1 MTKRFF
7 GFLRARSPQF
17 AFLEAVLVGW
27 FFVQSLRFLV
37 ASLYSRIASAAV
49 LSQQPSGA
57 PLPVGPGIETLEAIN
72 AAISFLGLMLA
83 LPLLALAL
91 GRWRWL
97 SFIALLIL
105 AISRAL
111 IVLSPTP
118 SAALIAAQVSV
129 GAALLY
135 LSQMIRYRAT
145 LFPYL
150 LIFGLALDQLWR
162 AFGDTQD
169 PSLLPAY
176 ANLQGGLSLTLII
189 LGLLSHVFG
198 LITERTQGAGS
209 GMVTSQATLTLWG
222 GVALGAWL
230 YLQLALFALPNAI
243 AGRANA
249 DYALLVP
256 AALAATLLPIMP
268 WVRHQARRLIAPLDS
283 LTRGWVWIVFMALFI
298 IIGLR
303 LPRLDL
309 GALALPLGAAALV
322 LAQVA
327 LVLLLWWFIRPKAQ
341 TERNLTPLWLL
352 MALLVFGLFVVA
364 DIFTYEYAFVRDF
377 VPPLNVLNAFVPP
390 LLRGLRGMGLGVLLV
405 GGFLATLPMIQSNQR
420 IAWAGRGAGNFASLL
435 LIIAMSAGAGWAARP
450 PLVLPVLNEA
460 EIRVG
465 TYNIHHGYSAYF
477 AQDLEG
483 IAQAILQSGAQ
494 IVLLQEVDKGRL
506 TSFGVDQ
513 TLWLG
518 RRLGMD
524 RRFFPTNEGLM
535 GLAVLSR
542 IPIVFDDG
550 VLLPSLDTQTGL
562 QRVQVRPDEGVLTLY
577 NINLGL
583 LLVGESIEAQEA
595 NQRAQL
601 NAALAVIATHIERD
615 YNGRLGRT
623 ILGGT
628 FNNVPDSPLL
638 RTLEQTGFVDPF
650 AGANLALAATVV
662 RGEQRARLDYLWL
675 WSESLRSSGS
685 GVIASAASNHH
696 LAFVGVEIRRGS

>member
-1 MTKRFF
+1 MIKRFR

-27 FFVQSLRFLV
+27 FFIQALRFLV
-37 ASLYSRIASAAV
+37 AGLYSRIASAAV
-49 LSQQPSGA
+49 LSQQPLGA
-57 PLPVGPGIETLEAIN
+57 PFPVGPGVETPEAIS
-72 AAISFLGLMLA
+72 AAISFLGLLLA
-83 LPLLALAL
+83 LPLLAFAL

-105 AISRAL
+105 AISRAF
-111 IVLSPTP
+111 IILSPTP
-118 SAALIAAQVSV
+118 SAALIAAQLSV
-129 GAALLY
+129 GAGLLY
-135 LSQMIRYRAT
+135 LAQIIRHRAT
-145 LFPYL
+145 LFPYT

-169 PSLLPAY
+169 PSLLPTY
-176 ANLQGGLSLTLII
+176 ASLQVGLSLALVA
-189 LGLLSHVFG
+189 LGLLSHAFG
-198 LITERTQGAGS
+198 LITERSQGADG
-209 GMVTSQATLTLWG
+209 GMVASQAMLTPWG

-230 YLQLALFALPNAI
+230 YLQLALFALPNAL

-256 AALAATLLPIMP
+256 VVLIATMLPILP
-268 WVRHQARRLIAPLDS
+268 WLRGQARRLIAPLDS
-283 LTRGWVWIVFMALFI
+283 FTRGWVWIVFVAMLI

-309 GALALPLGAAALV
+309 GPLVLPLGASALV
-322 LAQVA
+322 LAQIA
-327 LVLLLWWFIRPKAQ
+327 LVLLLWWFIRPKTHA
-341 TERNLTPLWLL
+341 ERSLTPLWLIVC
-352 MALLVFGLFVVA
+352 LLVFGLFVIA
-364 DIFTYEYAFVRDF
+364 DIFTYEYAFVRNF
-377 VPPLNVLNAFVPP
+377 APPLDALNSFLPP
-390 LLRGLRGMGLGVLLV
+390 LLRGLRGLGLGVLLI
-405 GGFLATLPMIQSNQR
+405 GGFLAALPMIQSSQR
-420 IAWAGRGAGNFASLL
+420 IAWAGRGAGNLPALL
-435 LIIAMSAGAGWAARP
+435 LIAAMAAGAGWAARP

-465 TYNIHHGYSAYF
+465 TYNIHHGYSTYF

-483 IAQAILQSGAQ
+483 VAQAILQSGAQ

-542 IPIVFDDG
+542 VPIVFDDG

-577 NINLGL
+577 NTSLGL
-583 LLVGESIEAQEA
+583 LLAGDSIEAQEA
-595 NQRAQL
+595 NQRTQL
-601 NAALAVIATHIERD
+601 NAALATIAIHIERD
-615 YNGRLGRT
+615 YNGRLGRA

-628 FNNVPDSPLL
+628 FNNVPDSPLM
-638 RTLEQTGFVDPF
+638 RTLEQTGFIDPF

-685 GVIASAASNHH
+685 GVISSPASNHF
-696 LAFVGVEIRRGS
+696 LAFVGVEIRR